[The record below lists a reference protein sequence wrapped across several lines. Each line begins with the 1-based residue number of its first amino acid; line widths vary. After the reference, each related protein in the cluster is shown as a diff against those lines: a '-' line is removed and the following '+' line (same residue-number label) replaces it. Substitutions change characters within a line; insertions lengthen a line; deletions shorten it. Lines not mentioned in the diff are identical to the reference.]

1 MTFVIFVSFV
11 VRGFVVR
18 GSVPLHGPWT
28 TMTAMASTTIVFGV
42 LLSLL
47 GLGGYVLSG
56 AASVTAL
63 IPAFFGLPLM
73 LLGFLARSESM
84 RRHAMHAAAAL
95 ALLGWAGAVF
105 SLMRTPTGPRSP
117 AAVISQGA
125 MVLLTAIFVALC
137 VRSFIAARRART
149 SGR

>member
-1 MTFVIFVSFV
+1 
-11 VRGFVVR
+11 
-18 GSVPLHGPWT
+18 
-28 TMTAMASTTIVFGV
+28 MTAMASTTIVFGV
-42 LLSLL
+42 LLLLL

-63 IPAFFGLPLM
+63 IPAFLGLPLM

-95 ALLGWAGAVF
+95 ALMGWAGAVF

-117 AAVISQGA
+117 AAVFSQGA
-125 MVLLTAIFVALC
+125 MVLLTAVFVALC
-137 VRSFIAARRART
+137 VRSFISARRART

>member
-1 MTFVIFVSFV
+1 
-11 VRGFVVR
+11 
-18 GSVPLHGPWT
+18 
-28 TMTAMASTTIVFGV
+28 MTAMASTTIVFG
-42 LLSLL
+42 LLLTLL

-56 AASVTAL
+56 TSSVTAL
-63 IPAFFGLPLM
+63 IPAFFGLPLL
-73 LLGFLARSESM
+73 LLGFVARSESI
-84 RRHAMHAAAAL
+84 RKHAMHAAAAL

-117 AAVISQGA
+117 AAVFSQGA

-149 SGR
+149 GGR